1 MTERACPH
9 CGRPLDAAGKCMAR
23 CKPVILVRELMTDE
37 PLDTDRIKELMRER
51 DLNVGLPLAK
61 CWMTYCRLADEVP
74 ALLARLEKAVADRD
88 KYAGDAAM
96 LRNLLNAEHAEVEW
110 LKKAIRGAQLALNEG
125 GDVWTTDHIDPQ
137 ALSNERLRKRVEE
150 LEVNLAA
157 RGRE

>member
-1 MTERACPH
+1 
-9 CGRPLDAAGKCMAR
+9 MAR

-96 LRNLLNAEHAEVEW
+96 LRNLLNAEHAEVER
-110 LKKAIRGAQLALNEG
+110 LKEEKAWERQKLESSCTVFQRENERLKNAIRGAQLALNEG

-150 LEVNLAA
+150 LEAD
-157 RGRE
+157 